1 MRLPRKKKKLKTRA
15 MKSERLLFTLR
26 LIFPFFVPSKLR
38 YGIGLVHRALPQ
50 QLQKYWSWYHGIL
63 HHSTEP
69 MDFFKYAP
77 LYHNSVVMS
86 AVYLVLKAQHKVG
99 SGEGNFSTAL
109 QSFTLCPFI
118 FYKVWDAIKFVL
130 QPLLIVLQ
138 PLLIY

>member
-1 MRLPRKKKKLKTRA
+1 
-15 MKSERLLFTLR
+15 
-26 LIFPFFVPSKLR
+26 
-38 YGIGLVHRALPQ
+38 
-50 QLQKYWSWYHGIL
+50 
-63 HHSTEP
+63 

-77 LYHNSVVMS
+77 RYLNFVVMS
-86 AVYLVLKAQHKVG
+86 AVYLVLKAQHKVV

-109 QSFTLCPFI
+109 QSFTLCLFI